1 MASSCEASCQDLYEF
16 YLDFRYPVTGIP
28 ILEVMRIA
36 TFRKG
41 LKILFK
47 KCLLNFNKFV
57 ASLLWSHKFRVSRI
71 MCDKGIAWSLGLKLK
86 LEEPFFI
93 DCCHTEAKIE
103 IKPSVPE
110 NCDKEFTISQK
121 VNLTPVIIFAFN
133 RPNALK
139 GLIASLERS
148 VNLDKF
154 HFIFFIDGPRD
165 SKDIPMIL
173 ENKAIIEKFRVMS
186 KETIEQD
193 TNLGL
198 HNSVISGVTAVF
210 KSYDFAIILEDD
222 LECQPKL
229 LSWFL
234 EESGLLSGT
243 SEYGGLCGYF
253 PMDFANPPVGNFSNK
268 RFHSWGWATRGEQWD
283 EINFSQS
290 NLLQLAINR
299 HFRKKLFEVSPDLL
313 PMAVAQLSG
322 SVSSWAIKYI
332 FSGVD
337 LNRRYC
343 FPGMKLV
350 ENNGFDSTATHTHLQ
365 PDSEGRKRVVYKNA
379 ESLSRSVRAYYA

>member
-1 MASSCEASCQDLYEF
+1 MLMASSHEASCQDLFEF

-47 KCLLNFNKFV
+47 KCLLNLNKFV
-57 ASLLWSHKFRVSRI
+57 VSLLWGYKFRVSRI
-71 MCDKGIAWSLGLKLK
+71 MCDKGIDWSLGLNQK
-86 LEEPFFI
+86 LEKPFLI
-93 DCCHTEAKIE
+93 DCCHRELKIE

-110 NCDKEFTISQK
+110 NCDKQFTISQN
-121 VNLTPVIIFAFN
+121 VNLTPVVIFAFN

-139 GLIASLERS
+139 GLITSLEKS
-148 VNLDKF
+148 INLDKF

-173 ENKAIIEKFRVMS
+173 ENKAIIENFRVMS
-186 KETIEQD
+186 KETIAQD

-210 KSYDFAIILEDD
+210 RSYDFAIILEDD

-234 EESGLLSGT
+234 EESRLLSGT
-243 SEYGGLCGYF
+243 S
-253 PMDFANPPVGNFSNK
+253 
-268 RFHSWGWATRGEQWD
+268 
-283 EINFSQS
+283 
-290 NLLQLAINR
+290 
-299 HFRKKLFEVSPDLL
+299 
-313 PMAVAQLSG
+313 
-322 SVSSWAIKYI
+322 
-332 FSGVD
+332 
-337 LNRRYC
+337 
-343 FPGMKLV
+343 
-350 ENNGFDSTATHTHLQ
+350 
-365 PDSEGRKRVVYKNA
+365 
-379 ESLSRSVRAYYA
+379 